1 MDNNYRHIVLQFDQ
15 AQQPKFSEKKG
26 KGYVEFGEYNNY
38 PRYLLDLYNE
48 SPKHGAIIKSKC
60 TYIYGKGFEDGGS
73 ANSIGESFNNLLKKC
88 IKDDELY
95 RGYYLQIIW
104 NRAKQISEIYHLEFQ
119 KVRAS
124 KDLTKFF
131 VKNDWNDSR
140 EKAREYDAFN
150 INNPYGSQVFY
161 QKEYNPFS
169 EVYPLPSYFQ
179 GLNYIES
186 DIEVS
191 RHILGNA
198 KQGFVGS
205 TLINLNNGMPVGEE
219 YKGEVEK
226 GLLKKFTGSE
236 GKRVVIM
243 FNSSKDNAADI
254 QNLGNTMLTKEDFT
268 NINNLIQQEIF
279 ASHQVTS
286 PTLFGIKT
294 EGQLGGRNEIR
305 DAYEIFV
312 NTYVNERQ
320 QELEIIFTKFRN
332 LKGEIG
338 EFKIVPVEP
347 LKFEFSESIISA
359 NLTKDEI
366 RGLMGKEPL
375 EANITNSA
383 NSVVDGINSLSPLVA
398 TKVLDTMLPNE
409 IRSLA
414 GLPNAVIPN
423 ASGITSIPQSAN
435 PTQMESNDNIRNL
448 TGRQYQNVMRI
459 VRHFGTGKLN
469 KLQATLM
476 LKSGFGF
483 SDNDVNTFLGI
494 DEDPMTDDEVQKFN
508 DQEEQRIM
516 NEFGACGEDFAQW
529 EVLNRYSCNFADN
542 PILYQIEANVLEIIS
557 KNKNII
563 PEDIAKAL
571 DKPVSDINDAL
582 KSLEDKNIIKTTEKS
597 IGTDVIIEREILK
610 PLSETSGKNP
620 NIVETFVRYTYEW
633 RAIATNHD
641 LSKSRPFCKFMVG
654 VSASSKDGKQG
665 RTWSMTDI
673 QNMSVR
679 LGYSV
684 LDRCGGW
691 WYHNGESDYQ
701 CRHEWVANIVT
712 KKK

>member
-15 AQQPKFSEKKG
+15 AQQPKFVEKKS

-60 TYIYGKGFEDGGS
+60 VYIYGKGFEDAGS

-104 NRAKQISEIYHLEFQ
+104 NRAKQISEIYHIEFQ
-119 KVRAS
+119 KVRAN

-131 VKNDWNDSR
+131 VKNDWNDNR

-150 INNPYGSQVFY
+150 VNNPYGSQIY
-161 QKEYNPFS
+161 YRKEYNPFS

-205 TLINLNNGMPVGEE
+205 TLINLNNGDPVGEE

-226 GLLKKFTGSE
+226 QLLKKFTGSE
-236 GKRVVIM
+236 GKRLVIM
-243 FNSSKDNAADI
+243 FNKSKDNAAEI
-254 QNLGNTMLTKEDFT
+254 VNLGNTMLTKEDFT

-279 ASHQVTS
+279 AAHQITS
-286 PTLFGIKT
+286 PSLFGIKT

-320 QELEIIFTKFRN
+320 QELETIFTKFRN

-359 NLTKDEI
+359 NLTQDEI
-366 RGLMGKEPL
+366 RALMGKEPL
-375 EANITNSA
+375 QVNQVTTTGATASA
-383 NSVVDGINSLSPLVA
+383 
-398 TKVLDTMLPNE
+398 
-409 IRSLA
+409 
-414 GLPNAVIPN
+414 
-423 ASGITSIPQSAN
+423 IPQLQN
-435 PTQMESNDNIRNL
+435 PTKMESNDNIRNL

-483 SDNDVNTFLGI
+483 TDNEVNTFLGI

-508 DQEEQRIM
+508 DQEEQRII

-597 IGTDVIIEREILK
+597 VGTDVIIEREILK

-654 VSASSKDGKQG
+654 VSASSKDSKQG

-691 WYHNGESDYQ
+691 WYHNRESDYQ

>member
-1 MDNNYRHIVLQFDQ
+1 V
-15 AQQPKFSEKKG
+15 
-26 KGYVEFGEYNNY
+26 
-38 PRYLLDLYNE
+38 
-48 SPKHGAIIKSKC
+48 
-60 TYIYGKGFEDGGS
+60 
-73 ANSIGESFNNLLKKC
+73 
-88 IKDDELY
+88 
-95 RGYYLQIIW
+95 
-104 NRAKQISEIYHLEFQ
+104 
-119 KVRAS
+119 
-124 KDLTKFF
+124 
-131 VKNDWNDSR
+131 
-140 EKAREYDAFN
+140 
-150 INNPYGSQVFY
+150 NNPYGSQIY
-161 QKEYNPFS
+161 YRKEYNPFS

-205 TLINLNNGMPVGEE
+205 TLINLNNGDPVGEE

-226 GLLKKFTGSE
+226 QLLKKFTGSE
-236 GKRVVIM
+236 GKRLVIM
-243 FNSSKDNAADI
+243 FNKSKDNAAEI
-254 QNLGNTMLTKEDFT
+254 VNLGNTMLTKEDFT

-279 ASHQVTS
+279 AAHQITS
-286 PTLFGIKT
+286 PSLFGIKT

-320 QELEIIFTKFRN
+320 QELETIFTKFRN

-359 NLTKDEI
+359 NLTQDEI
-366 RGLMGKEPL
+366 RALMGKEPL
-375 EANITNSA
+375 QVNQVTTTGATASA
-383 NSVVDGINSLSPLVA
+383 IPQ
-398 TKVLDTMLPNE
+398 
-409 IRSLA
+409 
-414 GLPNAVIPN
+414 LPNA
-423 ASGITSIPQSAN
+423 TK
-435 PTQMESNDNIRNL
+435 MESNDNIRNL

-483 SDNDVNTFLGI
+483 TDNEVNTFLGI
-494 DEDPMTDDEVQKFN
+494 DDDPMTDDEVQKFN

-516 NEFGACGEDFAQW
+516 NEFGACGEDFAQY

-597 IGTDVIIEREILK
+597 VGTDVIIEREILK

-654 VSASSKDGKQG
+654 VSASSKDSKQG

>member
-15 AQQPKFSEKKG
+15 AQQPKFVEKKS

-60 TYIYGKGFEDGGS
+60 VYIYGKGFEDGGS

-104 NRAKQISEIYHLEFQ
+104 NRAKQISEIYHIEFQ
-119 KVRAS
+119 KVRAN

-131 VKNDWNDSR
+131 VKNDWNDNR

-150 INNPYGSQVFY
+150 VNNPYGSQIY
-161 QKEYNPFS
+161 YRKEYNPFS

-205 TLINLNNGMPVGEE
+205 TLINLNNGDPVGEE

-226 GLLKKFTGSE
+226 QLLKKFTGSE
-236 GKRVVIM
+236 GKRLVIM
-243 FNSSKDNAADI
+243 FNKSKDNAAEI
-254 QNLGNTMLTKEDFT
+254 VNLGNTMLTKEDFT

-279 ASHQVTS
+279 AAHQITS
-286 PTLFGIKT
+286 PSLFGIKT

-320 QELEIIFTKFRN
+320 QELETIFTKFRN

-359 NLTKDEI
+359 NLTQDEI
-366 RGLMGKEPL
+366 RALMGKEPL
-375 EANITNSA
+375 QVNQVTTTGATASA
-383 NSVVDGINSLSPLVA
+383 IPQ
-398 TKVLDTMLPNE
+398 
-409 IRSLA
+409 
-414 GLPNAVIPN
+414 LPNA
-423 ASGITSIPQSAN
+423 TK
-435 PTQMESNDNIRNL
+435 MESNDNIRNL

-483 SDNDVNTFLGI
+483 TDNEVNTFLGI
-494 DEDPMTDDEVQKFN
+494 DDDPMTDDEVQKFN

-516 NEFGACGEDFAQW
+516 NEFGACGEDFAQY

-597 IGTDVIIEREILK
+597 VGTDVIIEREILK

-654 VSASSKDGKQG
+654 VSASSKDSKQG

>member
-15 AQQPKFSEKKG
+15 AQQPKFCERKG

-38 PRYLLDLYNE
+38 PKYLLDLYNE

-124 KDLTKFF
+124 KDLTKFY
-131 VKNDWNDSR
+131 VKNDWSDSR

-150 INNPYGSQVFY
+150 VNNPYGSQIFY

-279 ASHQVTS
+279 ASHQITS
-286 PTLFGIKT
+286 PTLFGIST
-294 EGQLGGRNEIR
+294 AGALGQRNEIR

-320 QELEIIFTKFRN
+320 QELETIFTKFRN
-332 LKGEIG
+332 LKGEMG
-338 EFKIVPVEP
+338 EFKIIPVEP

-359 NLTKDEI
+359 NLTQDEI
-366 RGLMGKEPL
+366 RALMGKEPL
-375 EANITNSA
+375 QTNQ
-383 NSVVDGINSLSPLVA
+383 VTTTGA
-398 TKVLDTMLPNE
+398 T
-409 IRSLA
+409 A
-414 GLPNAVIPN
+414 A
-423 ASGITSIPQSAN
+423 AIPQLAN
-435 PTQMESNDNIRNL
+435 PTKMESNDNIRNL

-483 SDNDVNTFLGI
+483 TDNEVNTFLGI
-494 DEDPMTDDEVQKFN
+494 DDDPMTDDEVQKFH
-508 DQEEQRIM
+508 DQEEERII
-516 NEFGACGEDFAQW
+516 NEFASCGEDFSQY

-542 PILYQIEANVLEIIS
+542 PVLYQIEANVLEIIS

-597 IGTDVIIEREILK
+597 VGTDVIIEREILK

-673 QNMSVR
+673 QNMSLR

-691 WYHNGESDYQ
+691 WYHNGESDFQ

>member
-60 TYIYGKGFEDGGS
+60 TYIYGKGFEDAGS

-150 INNPYGSQVFY
+150 VNNPYGSQIFY

-179 GLNYIES
+179 GLNMIES

-205 TLINLNNGMPVGEE
+205 TLINLNNGDPVGEE

-243 FNSSKDNAADI
+243 FNKSKENAAEI
-254 QNLGNTMLTKEDFT
+254 VNLGNTMLTKEDFT

-332 LKGEIG
+332 LKGEAG
-338 EFKIVPVEP
+338 EFKIIPVEP

-359 NLTKDEI
+359 NLTQDEI
-366 RGLMGKEPL
+366 RALMGKEPL
-375 EANITNSA
+375 QVNQVTTTGATANA
-383 NSVVDGINSLSPLVA
+383 
-398 TKVLDTMLPNE
+398 
-409 IRSLA
+409 
-414 GLPNAVIPN
+414 
-423 ASGITSIPQSAN
+423 IPQSTN

-459 VRHFGTGKLN
+459 VRHFGNGKLN

-483 SDNDVNTFLGI
+483 TDNEVNTFLGI
-494 DEDPMTDDEVQKFN
+494 DDDPMTDDEVQKFH
-508 DQEEQRIM
+508 DQEEERII
-516 NEFGACGEDFAQW
+516 NEFASCGEDFSQY

-597 IGTDVIIEREILK
+597 VGTDVIIEREILK

-673 QNMSVR
+673 QNMSIR

-691 WYHNGESDYQ
+691 WYHNGESDFQ

>member
-15 AQQPKFSEKKG
+15 AQQPKFIEKKS

-60 TYIYGKGFEDGGS
+60 VYIYGKGFEDAGS

-104 NRAKQISEIYHLEFQ
+104 NRAKQISEIYHIEFQ
-119 KVRAS
+119 KVRAN

-131 VKNDWNDSR
+131 VKNDWNDNR

-150 INNPYGSQVFY
+150 VNNPYGSQIY
-161 QKEYNPFS
+161 YRKEYNPFS

-205 TLINLNNGMPVGEE
+205 TLINLNNGDPVGEE

-226 GLLKKFTGSE
+226 QLLKKFTGSE
-236 GKRVVIM
+236 GKRLVIM
-243 FNSSKDNAADI
+243 FNKSKENAAEI
-254 QNLGNTMLTKEDFT
+254 VNLGNTMLTKEDFT

-279 ASHQVTS
+279 AAHQITS
-286 PTLFGIKT
+286 PSLFGIKT

-320 QELEIIFTKFRN
+320 QELETIFTKFRN

-359 NLTKDEI
+359 NLTQDEI
-366 RGLMGKEPL
+366 RGLMGKDPL
-375 EANITNSA
+375 QVNQVTTTGATASA
-383 NSVVDGINSLSPLVA
+383 IPQ
-398 TKVLDTMLPNE
+398 LPN
-409 IRSLA
+409 
-414 GLPNAVIPN
+414 
-423 ASGITSIPQSAN
+423 
-435 PTQMESNDNIRNL
+435 PTKMESNDNIRNL

-483 SDNDVNTFLGI
+483 TDNEVNTFLGI

-597 IGTDVIIEREILK
+597 VGTDVIIEREILK

-654 VSASSKDGKQG
+654 VSASSKDSKQG

>member
-15 AQQPKFSEKKG
+15 AQQPKFVEKKS

-60 TYIYGKGFEDGGS
+60 VYIYGKGFEDGGS

-104 NRAKQISEIYHLEFQ
+104 NRAKQISEIYHIEFQ
-119 KVRAS
+119 KVRAN

-131 VKNDWNDSR
+131 VKNDWNDNR

-150 INNPYGSQVFY
+150 VNNPYGSQIY
-161 QKEYNPFS
+161 YRKEYNPFS

-205 TLINLNNGMPVGEE
+205 TLINLNNGDPVGEE

-226 GLLKKFTGSE
+226 QLLKKFTGSE
-236 GKRVVIM
+236 GKRLVIM
-243 FNSSKDNAADI
+243 FNKSKDNAAEI
-254 QNLGNTMLTKEDFT
+254 VNLGNTMLTKEDFT

-279 ASHQVTS
+279 AAHQITS
-286 PTLFGIKT
+286 PSLFGIKT

-320 QELEIIFTKFRN
+320 QELETIFTKFRN

-359 NLTKDEI
+359 NLTQDEI
-366 RGLMGKEPL
+366 RALMGKEPL
-375 EANITNSA
+375 QVNQVTTTGATASA
-383 NSVVDGINSLSPLVA
+383 IPQ
-398 TKVLDTMLPNE
+398 
-409 IRSLA
+409 
-414 GLPNAVIPN
+414 LPNA
-423 ASGITSIPQSAN
+423 TK
-435 PTQMESNDNIRNL
+435 MESNDNIRNL

-483 SDNDVNTFLGI
+483 TDNEVNTFLGI
-494 DEDPMTDDEVQKFN
+494 DDDPMTDDEVQKFN

-516 NEFGACGEDFAQW
+516 NEFGACGEDFAQY

-597 IGTDVIIEREILK
+597 VGTDVIIEREILK

-654 VSASSKDGKQG
+654 VSASSKDSKQG

-691 WYHNGESDYQ
+691 WYHNGQSDYQ